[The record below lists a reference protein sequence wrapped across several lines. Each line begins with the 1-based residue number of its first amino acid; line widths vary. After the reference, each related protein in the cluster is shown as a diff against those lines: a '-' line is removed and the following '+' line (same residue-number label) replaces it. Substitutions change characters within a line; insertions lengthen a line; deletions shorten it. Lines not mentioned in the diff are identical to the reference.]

1 MEIRYVRNRQR
12 GCNSI
17 SAVEKIIHMEKTFVF
32 YHYTEINLKVKYIK
46 LLEESI
52 VEYVYNYIKGEY
64 MYALDI
70 YVSSSM
76 YNPYERVLKQHKN
89 TVLEE
94 KIDYIKNI
102 HSLQNTIKIQNSWHR
117 VREVICNI
125 YNQQRLN
132 IQNTFMAFLKQ
143 I

>member
-1 MEIRYVRNRQR
+1 
-12 GCNSI
+12 
-17 SAVEKIIHMEKTFVF
+17 MEKTFVF

-94 KIDYIKNI
+94 KN
-102 HSLQNTIKIQNSWHR
+102 
-117 VREVICNI
+117 
-125 YNQQRLN
+125 RLY
-132 IQNTFMAFLKQ
+132 
-143 I
+143 

>member
-1 MEIRYVRNRQR
+1 
-12 GCNSI
+12 
-17 SAVEKIIHMEKTFVF
+17 MEKTFVF

-89 TVLEE
+89 SFRR
-94 KIDYIKNI
+94 KK
-102 HSLQNTIKIQNSWHR
+102 
-117 VREVICNI
+117 
-125 YNQQRLN
+125 
-132 IQNTFMAFLKQ
+132 
-143 I
+143 